1 MMKKTF
7 EVKGVDLTN
16 LYGVGDKNI
25 LFLESQLPLK
35 LNIRGNNIFCQGL
48 KKDINHFDSV
58 LSQMIDSIKKGNTL
72 STKDITQLVMINKS
86 ANGLYKNS
94 NKNGTIENVLF
105 YGKKGPVFP
114 RTDGQKALVKS
125 FLKNDIIISVGPA
138 GTGKTFL
145 AVAYAL
151 SLLEKH
157 EIEKIIFC
165 RPAVEAGESLGFLP
179 GDLKEKIDPYLA
191 PLYDALHELL
201 PKNKIQNYLDRGI
214 IEIIPLAYMRGRT
227 INRSAMILDE
237 AQNASSIQMKMFLTR
252 LGIESRAIITGDE
265 SQIDLPSKSNSGLID
280 VLKILK
286 NINDIGIVKLDEHD
300 IARHHL
306 VKHIIDAYSK
316 SKNK

>member
-1 MMKKTF
+1 MKKTF

-72 STKDITQLVMINKS
+72 STKDIAQLVMINES
-86 ANGLYKNS
+86 ANRSSKNS

>member
-1 MMKKTF
+1 MKKTF

-72 STKDITQLVMINKS
+72 STKDITQLVMINES
-86 ANGLYKNS
+86 ANGSSKNS